1 MKINKNY
8 QELSRD
14 YLFSE
19 VARRVAIFQ
28 EGHPEA
34 RVIRLG
40 IGDVTQP
47 ICPVVMDAMKQAAE
61 DETHPETFHGYGPE
75 QGYDFLREELRTVSI
90 HSPAGE
96 ETVPGQM
103 LDFLAGL

>member
-61 DETHPETFHGYGPE
+61 DETPSGDLPW
-75 QGYDFLREELRTVSI
+75 I
-90 HSPAGE
+90 W
-96 ETVPGQM
+96 PGT
-103 LDFLAGL
+103 GI